1 VSRAKDFSK
10 HRHRVENS
18 TVLYQNTKAI
28 QGSSKG
34 ARGLSVPLFSLGIF
48 T

>member
-1 VSRAKDFSK
+1 MIYYILEVCVIMVNVKTTK
-10 HRHRVENS
+10 IY
-18 TVLYQNTKAI
+18 TNTIKV

-34 ARGLSVPLFSLGIF
+34 AQGLSVPLLNLGIF